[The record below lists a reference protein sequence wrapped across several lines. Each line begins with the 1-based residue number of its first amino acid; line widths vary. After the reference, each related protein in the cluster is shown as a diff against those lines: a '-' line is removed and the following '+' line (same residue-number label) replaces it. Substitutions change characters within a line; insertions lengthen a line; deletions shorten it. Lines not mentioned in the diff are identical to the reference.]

1 MTRIAC
7 LTVLVGAL
15 AGCVQNKYDV
25 ELTPVGEKL
34 QRRIHIKR
42 QGPAATPEELQRLAT
57 AYSADVPGTPKV
69 QEFENSFAGRLP
81 DDIGGHGTYTR
92 WETPLGSA
100 ALYVERFRGVDDI
113 AAEWE
118 RRKVAADRVTEHLI
132 GWLGQ
137 EFRNDPG
144 WPPLKEFF
152 NSHVRRDLLNLSL
165 YLWTAGLSRQDDQNP
180 EFLVRVVQ
188 YLVERGYASYE
199 EVPALLRAA
208 SDSRRDDGR
217 HMLEI
222 LRQKLVAR
230 ARDDLFADSLKFLA
244 TLESLKHSLDK
255 YLETTAEFQNLL
267 SEWQE
272 KLRDEPTLARPDP
285 FDVLG
290 LYSTD
295 LLTGAVLA
303 GGDQLTLSLNT
314 GREPLATN
322 GDWSAEEQR
331 VSWPDQF
338 LPRPGQ
344 PPQLSYAA
352 WEQPNAAVQQS
363 HFGKAVLQGK
373 PLVDYCLWYHGLTEA
388 ERTEWDAF
396 VETLSPGEE
405 LADKLLAFRFRHEL
419 ADLTQEECIA
429 ARAVDAILAGLKA
442 EP

>member
-15 AGCVQNKYDV
+15 GGCVQNEYEV

-42 QGPAATPEELQRLAT
+42 LGPAATPEELQRLAT
-57 AYSADVPGTPKV
+57 AYSADLPGDPKV
-69 QEFENSFAGRLP
+69 QEFKNSFAGRLP

-92 WETPLGSA
+92 WETALGSA
-100 ALYVERFRGVDDI
+100 TLYVERFRGVDDI

-137 EFRNDPG
+137 EFQNDPG

-165 YLWTAGLSRQDDQNP
+165 YLWTAGLSRQDDHNP
-180 EFLVRVVQ
+180 EFLVRVMQ
-188 YLVERGYASYE
+188 YLVERGYFSYE
-199 EVPALLRAA
+199 ELPALMRAA
-208 SDSRRDDGR
+208 SDSRRDDGK
-217 HMLEI
+217 HMQEI

-230 ARDDLFADSLKFLA
+230 ARDDLFADSLEFLA
-244 TLESLKHSLDK
+244 TPESLEHSLGK
-255 YLETTAEFQNLL
+255 YLETTLEFQQLL

-272 KLRDEPTLARPDP
+272 KLRDDPTLARPDP

-290 LYSTD
+290 LYSED
-295 LLTGAVLA
+295 LLPGAILE
-303 GGDQLTLSLNT
+303 GGDQLTLGLKT
-314 GREPLATN
+314 GREPVATN

-352 WEQPNAAVQQS
+352 WDQPDAAAQES
-363 HFGKAVLQGK
+363 HFGKVVLQGES
-373 PLVDYCLWYHGLTEA
+373 LVDYCLWYHGLTEA
-388 ERTEWDAF
+388 EQEEWDAF
-396 VETLSPGEE
+396 VKTLSPGEE
-405 LADKLLAFRFRHEL
+405 LPDALKAFRFRHEP
-419 ADLTQEECIA
+419 ADRQRDDRIA
-429 ARAVDAILAGLKA
+429 APAVDTILAGLKA
-442 EP
+442 E

>member
-7 LTVLVGAL
+7 LMVLVGAL
-15 AGCVQNKYDV
+15 AGCVQNEYDV

-42 QGPAATPEELQRLAT
+42 LGPAATPEELQRLAT
-57 AYSADVPGTPKV
+57 AYSADLPENPKV

-132 GWLGQ
+132 GWLEQ
-137 EFRNDPG
+137 EFQNDPG
-144 WPPLKEFF
+144 WPSLKEFF
-152 NSHVRRDLLNLSL
+152 NSHVRRELLNLSL
-165 YLWTAGLSRQDDQNP
+165 YLWTAGLSRQDDRNP
-180 EFLVRVVQ
+180 EVLVRVMQ
-188 YLVERGYASYE
+188 YLVERGYFSYE
-199 EVPALLRAA
+199 ELPALMRAD

-230 ARDDLFADSLKFLA
+230 ARDDLFADSFKFLA
-244 TLESLKHSLDK
+244 TPESLKHSLDK
-255 YLETTAEFQNLL
+255 YLETTAEFRQLL
-267 SEWQE
+267 SEWQ
-272 KLRDEPTLARPDP
+272 KQLRDEPTLARPDP

-290 LYSTD
+290 VYSTD
-295 LLTGAVLA
+295 LLTGVILA
-303 GGDQLTLSLNT
+303 DGDQLTLSLKT
-314 GREPLATN
+314 GREPVATN
-322 GDWSAEEQR
+322 GDWSGEDSR
-331 VSWPDQF
+331 VSWPKQF

-352 WEQPNAAVQQS
+352 WDQPDAAAQQR
-363 HFGKAVLQGK
+363 HFGKVVLHGES
-373 PLVDYCLWYHGLTEA
+373 LIEYCLWYHGLTEA
-388 ERTEWDAF
+388 EQQEWDAF
-396 VETLSPGEE
+396 LDTLSPGEE
-405 LADKLLAFRFRHEL
+405 LPDALKAFRFRHEP
-419 ADLTQEECIA
+419 ADRQRDDRIA
-429 ARAVDAILAGLKA
+429 SSAVDAILAGLKG

>member
-15 AGCVQNKYDV
+15 AGCVQNEYEV

-42 QGPAATPEELQRLAT
+42 LGPAATPDELQRLAT
-57 AYSADVPGTPKV
+57 AYSTDLPGNPKV

-81 DDIGGHGTYTR
+81 DDIGGHGTCTR

-100 ALYVERFRGVDDI
+100 ALYVERFRGVDDV

-144 WPPLKEFF
+144 WPSLKEFF

-165 YLWTAGLSRQDDQNP
+165 YLWTAGLIRQDNRNP
-180 EFLVRVVQ
+180 EVLIRITQ
-188 YLVERGYASYE
+188 YLVERGYVSYE
-199 EVPALLRAA
+199 EAPALLRAA
-208 SDSRRDDGR
+208 SDSRRDDGK
-217 HMLEI
+217 HMLEV
-222 LRQKLVAR
+222 LRQKIVDR
-230 ARDDLFADSLKFLA
+230 SDDDLFAESLKFLA
-244 TLESLKHSLDK
+244 TPESLKHSLDK
-255 YLETTAEFQNLL
+255 YLETTAEFRQLL
-267 SEWQE
+267 SEWQK

-290 LYSTD
+290 LYSD
-295 LLTGAVLA
+295 VLLTGAVLA
-303 GGDQLTLSLNT
+303 GGDQLRLSLNT
-314 GREPLATN
+314 GREPVATN
-322 GDWSAEEQR
+322 GDWSVEGQR

-344 PPQLSYAA
+344 PPLLTYTV
-352 WEQPNAAVQQS
+352 WDQPDAVAQQS
-363 HFGKAVLQGK
+363 RFGKVVLQGK
-373 PLVDYCLWYHGLTEA
+373 SLVDYCLWYHGLTEA
-388 ERTEWDAF
+388 EQEEWDDF

-405 LADKLLAFRFRHEL
+405 LPDALKAFRFEHEPP
-419 ADLTQEECIA
+419 DRQRDDRIA
-429 ARAVDAILAGLKA
+429 ASPVDAILAGLKV
-442 EP
+442 EQ